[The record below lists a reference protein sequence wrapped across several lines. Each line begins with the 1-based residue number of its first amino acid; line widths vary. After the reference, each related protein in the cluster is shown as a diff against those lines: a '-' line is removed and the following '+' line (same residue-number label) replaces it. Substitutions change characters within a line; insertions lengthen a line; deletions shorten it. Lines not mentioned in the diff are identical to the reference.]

1 MFAAGDVRPSVEWR
15 GRQLLEERK
24 SRNIKTLFSPV
35 RTSIQWI
42 STDHWKNGKAGNR
55 KTTSDSWESSVA
67 AGKAQCVVVKY
78 SSTQWISTDH
88 SKNGKAGKRSTT
100 SDSWESSVAAGKA
113 QCVVVNA
120 IDFKTPIDIATWP
133 KHAAVEWLGRQNYS
147 KNGNAGKGK
156 LSHS

>member
-42 STDHWKNGKAGNR
+42 STDHWKNGKAG
-55 KTTSDSWESSVA
+55 
-67 AGKAQCVVVKY
+67 CVVVKY
-78 SSTQWISTDH
+78 SSIQWISTDH

-113 QCVVVNA
+113 QRVVVNA
-120 IDFKTPIDIATWP
+120 IDFKTPMDIATWP